1 MSDDS
6 FIREV
11 DEELRSDRVQEFWDK
26 YGKLVIGVAVAIVVV
41 TGGYRFY
48 EYYTG
53 QQAAEAGDAFMEAVT
68 LSEVRGK

>member
-11 DEELRSDRVQEFWDK
+11 DEELRSDRVQEFWNK

-48 EYYTG
+48 E
-53 QQAAEAGDAFMEAVT
+53 
-68 LSEVRGK
+68 KKI